1 VKVWTRNTD
10 GTRGTFLA
18 DLDDARTVEHWRRQT
33 ALRKV
38 RELAT
43 DRVRAVRLR
52 VAFGT
57 FGRGGGAH
65 REHRRRRDQAR
76 LLYRLISG

>member
-1 VKVWTRNTD
+1 MKVWTRRPD
-10 GTRGTFLA
+10 GTRGAFLA
-18 DLDDARTVEHWRRQT
+18 DLDDAKTAAHWERQT
-33 ALRKV
+33 ALRTV
-38 RELAT
+38 RERAT

-52 VAFGT
+52 VACGT

-65 REHRRRRDQAR
+65 RERRRRRDQTR

>member
-1 VKVWTRNTD
+1 MKVWTRNTD

-18 DLDDARTVEHWRRQT
+18 DLDDAKTVEHWRRQAT
-33 ALRKV
+33 LRKV